1 MSGERD
7 PELKKRWDAI
17 LAKRGLAVVGADLA
31 SGADLTSGDM
41 VGAEQDAEYR
51 LHEPGLTTNPTR
63 AYVEGWIARQQ
74 MAEESRQPDRHQR
87 SYWPVVASVVIGIIA
102 TGLAIMLL
110 MM

>member
-31 SGADLTSGDM
+31 SGDI
-41 VGAEQDAEYR
+41 VGAERDAEYR

-63 AYVEGWIARQQ
+63 GYVEGWITRQQ
-74 MAEESRQPDRHQR
+74 MAEERRQSDRHQR
-87 SYWPVVASVVIGIIA
+87 SYWPVVASVMISIIA
-102 TGLAIMLL
+102 IGMAIVLL